1 MREVIIPITVSK
13 AANAD
18 IDLPGGVI
26 LDQIVSA
33 VKFVGSDG
41 TVAAVYST
49 LTVDTKGDG
58 NASGAGAIKLQADGK
73 KVRHGS
79 AMGTRE
85 CLILTALEVGE
96 VLRP

>member
-1 MREVIIPITVSK
+1 MREVIIPITVSR

-41 TVAAVYST
+41 VAAAVYSS
-49 LTVDTKGDG
+49 LGIDPKGDG
-58 NASGAGAIKLQADGK
+58 TAAAGRIRLQADGRR
-73 KVRHGS
+73 VRCGD
-79 AMGTRE
+79 ALDTKC
-85 CLILTALEVGE
+85 CLIITAREFGDI
-96 VLRP
+96 LRP